1 MEAKKQHK
9 AGKGSKQ
16 AVKQAVKSE
25 DKVGPFFVL
34 GCVRSGTTM
43 LRDVLRLHPNLA
55 APEETHLFR
64 WSEPFGTDG
73 YIRGVTSNP
82 VLKRH
87 RTLDGITE
95 EEFAAML
102 RQSNSRADLYARY
115 MKLYIERRK
124 PHATRW
130 FDKTPQNVY
139 GAAMIAS
146 SVPHSR
152 FVHIV
157 RDPVN
162 VVASLRIGKVMKI
175 DRLLGAVNYW
185 REAVDII
192 AVLKRASPR
201 RVHELR
207 YEDFVREP
215 AHEIKR
221 LLTFLGERY
230 DAAWFKDYRVRESDH
245 ADAGVLSAEE
255 VEQIHRLAIGGRKRY
270 GYAAPDEAGDED
282 AEDSSGERLPSGHL
296 DIESA
301 DQAAT

>member
-9 AGKGSKQ
+9 GNKAARQ
-16 AVKQAVKSE
+16 AARQE
-25 DKVGPFFVL
+25 DKADKAGPFFVL

-64 WSEPFGTDG
+64 WSEPFGTEG

-87 RTLDGITE
+87 RALDGISE

-102 RQSNSRADLYARY
+102 RQSNSRADLYSRY
-115 MKLYIERRK
+115 MKVYIERRK
-124 PHATRW
+124 PQATRW

-192 AVLKRASPR
+192 ANLKRANPR

-207 YEDFVREP
+207 YEDFVRDP
-215 AHEIKR
+215 VHEIKR
-221 LLTFLGERY
+221 LLSFLGEHY
-230 DAAWFKDYRVRESDH
+230 DAAWFKDFRVRESDH
-245 ADAGVLSAEE
+245 ADKGVLTQQEI
-255 VEQIHRLAIGGRKRY
+255 EQIQRLALVGRRRY
-270 GYAAPDEAGDED
+270 GYAPAGESDGED
-282 AEDSSGERLPSGHL
+282 ADDASGEVMPATREGM
-296 DIESA
+296 ESA

>member
-1 MEAKKQHK
+1 MDAKKQHK
-9 AGKGSKQ
+9 GAKASKL
-16 AVKQAVKSE
+16 AAKLE
-25 DKVGPFFVL
+25 DRTGPFFVL

-64 WSEPFGTDG
+64 WSEPFGTEG

-102 RQSNSRADLYARY
+102 RQSNSRADLYGRY

-124 PHATRW
+124 PGATRW

-192 AVLKRASPR
+192 AVLKRANPR

-207 YEDFVREP
+207 YEDFVRDP

-221 LLTFLGERY
+221 LLAFLGEPY
-230 DAAWFKDYRVRESDH
+230 DPEWFKDFRVRESDH
-245 ADAGVLSAEE
+245 AEAGVLTTDE
-255 VEQIHRLAIGGRKRY
+255 VEQVQRLSLAGRRRY
-270 GYAAPDEAGDED
+270 GYAPATEEDDEN
-282 AEDSSGERLPSGHL
+282 AE
-296 DIESA
+296 ESA